1 MYNKK
6 TGEKNMSKNITQQI
20 MKMDSKE
27 INDLVDAIQL
37 RRKQLHAEA
46 GSNFKVGLAVQFGRP
61 NGRKRT
67 GTIEKLN
74 ITKAVVNVD
83 GQKWRVPFGM
93 MEAVQ

>member
-1 MYNKK
+1 
-6 TGEKNMSKNITQQI
+6 MSKNITQQI

-46 GSNFKVGLAVQFGRP
+46 GSNVKVGISVQFGRP
-61 NGRKRT
+61 NGRQRKC
-67 GTIEKLN
+67 TIAKLN
-74 ITKAVVNVD
+74 ITIAFFNVD
-83 GQKWRVPFGM
+83 CQKWILPFGM